1 MSADPGSLPPQ
12 IRPKER
18 GLSAL
23 NEARRTRRRSIV
35 LGRVRLREVATRFWI
50 FTFVGMALFGIVYYR
65 YAQNELTAQRNQLSA
80 RQRSVALAAG
90 QAGFA
95 LRDKLEAWVLQ
106 LAEAPPSGRVSERAS
121 LDAISRGP
129 GIYVRARQS
138 DALRVESLR
147 RAAARSVHDGFT
159 SCLFIG
165 RAPDPVP
172 GAACR
177 AKSQC
182 GPGELCDDWGVCST
196 PGQPY
201 NLRLLYDALRVQGPE
216 WDQRL
221 ASAGDALQGRAMEL
235 ELADAAKHEV
245 PAAAEL
251 IRRSKYF
258 SAVLD
263 EDPSGVS
270 SPASGADAGA
280 EESAEER
287 LQTSDHFVR
296 VGIWDIASSEPLLQ
310 LRLPVAG
317 RFVSLGNHALAEGT
331 EARARQRQA
340 NNCAAAVEV
349 RQALLAQ
356 LGGTT
361 ASATEAPEELAAPA
375 PPSER

>member
-18 GLSAL
+18 GLSSL
-23 NEARRTRRRSIV
+23 NESRRTRRRAIV
-35 LGRVRLREVATRFWI
+35 FGRVRLREVATRFWLA
-50 FTFVGMALFGIVYYR
+50 TFVGMALFGIVYYR
-65 YAQNELTAQRNQLSA
+65 YAQNELSAQRNQLSA
-80 RQRSVALAAG
+80 RQRAVAAAAG
-90 QAGFA
+90 QTGFA
-95 LRDKLEAWVLQ
+95 LRDKLEAWVLE
-106 LAEAPPSGRVSERAS
+106 LAATPPSGRVSARAS

-129 GIYVRARQS
+129 GIYLRARQS
-138 DALRVESLR
+138 EARQVESLR

-165 RAPDPVP
+165 RAPDPASSVP
-172 GAACR
+172 CKG
-177 AKSQC
+177 KSQC
-182 GPGELCDDWGVCST
+182 GPGELCNDWGVCAT

-221 ASAGDALQGRAMEL
+221 ASAGDVLQVRAMEL
-235 ELADAAKHEV
+235 ELDDTAKHEV

-263 EDPSGVS
+263 EDPSSDSG
-270 SPASGADAGA
+270 PAIGADAGV
-280 EESAEER
+280 EESPDER
-287 LQTSDHFVR
+287 VQTSDHFVR
-296 VGIWDIASSEPLLQ
+296 IGIWDIAAGEPLLE

-317 RFVSLGNHALAEGT
+317 RFVALGNHGVGGAAEV
-331 EARARQRQA
+331 RARQRQA

-349 RQALLAQ
+349 REALLAQ

-361 ASATEAPEELAAPA
+361 ASAAEALGTPSPPVPPE
-375 PPSER
+375 

>member
-1 MSADPGSLPPQ
+1 M
-12 IRPKER
+12 
-18 GLSAL
+18 

-35 LGRVRLREVATRFWI
+35 LGRVRLREVATRFWL

-65 YAQNELTAQRNQLSA
+65 HAQNELTAQRNQLSA
-80 RQRSVALAAG
+80 RQRAVAAAAG
-90 QAGFA
+90 QGGFA

-106 LAEAPPSGRVSERAS
+106 LADAPPSGHVSARAS

-129 GIYVRARQS
+129 GIYLRARQS
-138 DALRVESLR
+138 EARQVESLR

-165 RAPDPVP
+165 RAPDPAP
-172 GAACR
+172 GVACKAR
-177 AKSQC
+177 SQC
-182 GPGELCDDWGVCST
+182 GPGELCNDWGVCAT

-221 ASAGDALQGRAMEL
+221 ASTGDVLQVRAMEL
-235 ELADAAKHEV
+235 ELDDTSKHEV

-263 EDPSGVS
+263 EDPLGGGSAA
-270 SPASGADAGA
+270 ASGADAGV
-280 EESAEER
+280 EESPEER

-296 VGIWDIASSEPLLQ
+296 VGIWDLAAAEPLVE

-317 RFVSLGNHALAEGT
+317 RFVSLGNHEAGGVAEV
-331 EARARQRQA
+331 RARQRQA
-340 NNCAAAVEV
+340 NNCAAAVDV
-349 RQALLAQ
+349 REALLAQ

-361 ASATEAPEELAAPA
+361 ASAAEVPNEPAAPA
-375 PPSER
+375 PPSREP